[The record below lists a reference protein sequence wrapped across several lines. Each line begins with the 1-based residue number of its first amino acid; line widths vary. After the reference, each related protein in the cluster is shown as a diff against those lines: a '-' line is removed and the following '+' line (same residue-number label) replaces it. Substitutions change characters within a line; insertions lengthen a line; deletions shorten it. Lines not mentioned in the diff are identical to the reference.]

1 MPTHKVK
8 NGYQWG
14 NHGKVYPTKAQADK
28 QGQAIYASGWREKK
42 KVNESFTPSK
52 LILMGVLRKVS
63 DELYDK
69 GYDEDKIDNFIN
81 NRKIQLGMD
90 GDGYTFLFN
99 NDIMFHIEPF
109 PQLNDVI
116 NNASKN
122 MIQWFE
128 NKINNIQENK
138 DMAKQLIRLTE
149 NDLCKIIRESINN
162 ILTELDW
169 RTYDSAGQKALKKS
183 KEIDKS
189 NKDSSNKMY
198 QRALKF
204 NKASDKA
211 YEKQTYGQSSKEKRQ
226 SLNDYYDGKTKY
238 NKDTHKW
245 ENK

>member
-69 GYDEDKIDNFIN
+69 GYDEEKIDNFIN
-81 NRKIQLGMD
+81 NRNIQLGMD

-138 DMAKQLIRLTE
+138 DMAKQIIRLTE
-149 NDLCKIIRESINN
+149 NDLYKIVKESINN

-189 NKDSSNKMY
+189 NKDSSSKMY
-198 QRALKF
+198 QRALKL

-211 YEKQTYGQSSKEKRQ
+211 FEKQTYGQSSKEKRQ

>member
-1 MPTHKVK
+1 MAIHKK
-8 NGYQWG
+8 E
-14 NHGKVYPTKAQADK
+14 K
-28 QGQAIYASGWREKK
+28 QI
-42 KVNESFTPSK
+42 NESFTPSK
-52 LILMGVLRKVS
+52 LILMGVLRKVG
-63 DELYDK
+63 DELYEK
-69 GYDEDKIDNFIN
+69 GYDENLIDNYIN
-81 NRKIQLGMD
+81 NKNIQMEMSN
-90 GDGYTFLFN
+90 DGYSFFFN
-99 NDIMFHIEPF
+99 NTLIFHIESY

-116 NNASKN
+116 DNASHN

-128 NKINNIQENK
+128 NNIKNVQENK
-138 DMAKQLIRLTE
+138 NMAKKQLIRLTE
-149 NDLCKIIRESINN
+149 GDLYKIIKESINN

-226 SLNDYYDGKTKY
+226 SINDYYDGKTKY

>member
-1 MPTHKVK
+1 MAK
-8 NGYQWG
+8 
-14 NHGKVYPTKAQADK
+14 K
-28 QGQAIYASGWREKK
+28 QI
-42 KVNESFTPSK
+42 NESFTPSK

-69 GYDEDKIDNFIN
+69 GYDEDKIDKFIN
-81 NRKIQLGMD
+81 NRNIQLGMD

-99 NDIMFHIEPF
+99 SDIIFHIEPF

-116 NNASKN
+116 DNASQN

-138 DMAKQLIRLTE
+138 NMSTKQLIRITE
-149 NDLCKIIRESINN
+149 NELHKIIKESINN

-189 NKDSSNKMY
+189 NKDSSSKMY

-204 NKASDKA
+204 TKASDKA

-226 SLNDYYDGKTKY
+226 SINDYYDGKTKY

-245 ENK
+245 ERN